1 MQTQLKAEIER
12 SNIERSKA
20 LSVRPNA
27 RDVPSATKNRKAPPS
42 SDYFLDNKHG
52 MVVRLYEDITGLLI
66 LDCKHEEAEY
76 DNNIWLFNCIY
87 SCPDLK
93 NSHSG

>member
-27 RDVPSATKNRKAPPS
+27 RDLPSATKNRKAPPS